1 MKKYEKN
8 EQDNFNHSKRAKCQ
22 STDYRIKNP
31 TEIDFEFK
39 SSLFTEKNK
48 SLIEKLISRNIS
60 QETSFSKEEGKNIIK
75 KPKPKTKKAFST
87 IKSNIPKSLN
97 TSLLENKSKGNIK
110 KTEKIL
116 STKDILT
123 NKNNST
129 IIIKNN
135 ENKTTLPKEQ
145 IKPIHKKII
154 KISKKQNPNIQSKIH
169 IQTIKKSLEKKRIV
183 FNGIT
188 KELINKNKTRNK
200 PIKQKPKQNSNLTSS
215 IKTLIPKKK
224 LDEKN
229 YGNNK
234 DKITNKKNMRNSVDN
249 KLNNLNLITVNTIY
263 VKERKKSTGIH
274 NIYLKTKNNIKT
286 NNNNLFSSPK
296 YRKTINY
303 K

>member
-1 MKKYEKN
+1 MKIYEPNELNQHKREKY
-8 EQDNFNHSKRAKCQ
+8 Q
-22 STDYRIKNP
+22 STSVRHKIPSLIN
-31 TEIDFEFK
+31 FEFK

-116 STKDILT
+116 STKDILI

-188 KELINKNKTRNK
+188 KELINKNKTRNN